1 VRLSHPSR
9 AASNL
14 YAAHKQQL
22 VSTIQQM
29 SHTRLNGM
37 PNSIGSMRS
46 HSETEKHIAVN
57 GINPSSSAPAD
68 GFFTATGKLQS
79 AKREA
84 AAGLMLIGRQVVA
97 SGHDLIP
104 VSFQI

>member
-1 VRLSHPSR
+1 
-9 AASNL
+9 
-14 YAAHKQQL
+14 
-22 VSTIQQM
+22 
-29 SHTRLNGM
+29 
-37 PNSIGSMRS
+37 
-46 HSETEKHIAVN
+46 VN